1 MKGALVEQERQH
13 ADAQQHAEQIAKL
26 LHYIHTQS
34 CMLEGLAVKRNE
46 AEQQRQ
52 EVQLIKEEQT
62 MEADAIKVIQEEA
75 QRELALTEPALQMA
89 TEALNS
95 IRPADIGEIA
105 SYAQLCYL
113 IRRIIDGVSILRYMK
128 MDPYQPETYD
138 YKGTTCNSLAPFWTG
153 LGQTMFKSQDFLKSL
168 SDYNLEFINEEICDI
183 IQPSL
188 NMVDFNQGDEE
199 CSCHDAAG
207 LCDWVRNMAE
217 YHQVAKVV
225 KPKKMAAAATQAN
238 RDRGQGELAK
248 TEAQLGEKEAALDE
262 LLKT

>member
-13 ADAQQHAEQIAKL
+13 ADAQQHAEQ
-26 LHYIHTQS
+26 
-34 CMLEGLAVKRNE
+34 MLEGLAVKRNE

-75 QRELALTEPALQMA
+75 QRELALAEPALQRA
-89 TEALNS
+89 TKALNS

-105 SYAQLCYL
+105 SYAQPCYL

-138 YKGTTCNSLAPFWTG
+138 YKGTTCNSLAPSCTG
-153 LGQTMFKSQDFLKSL
+153 LGQTMLKSQDFLKSL

-188 NMVDFNQGDEE
+188 NMVDFNQGMRNVHVMTQQV
-199 CSCHDAAG
+199 CAAG
-207 LCDWVRNMAE
+207 CVTWPSITRSQRL
-217 YHQVAKVV
+217 
-225 KPKKMAAAATQAN
+225 
-238 RDRGQGELAK
+238 
-248 TEAQLGEKEAALDE
+248 
-262 LLKT
+262 